1 MIGVSYSDGISDVV
15 TRYVNVRYVFQG
27 IYGGRK
33 ILLFL
38 SEHLDILTASVFCKV
53 FVQLYFCFIGES
65 R

>member
-1 MIGVSYSDGISDVV
+1 MSDGISDVV
-15 TRYVNVRYVFQG
+15 LRYVFHG

-33 ILLFL
+33 ILLYL

-53 FVQLYFCFIGES
+53 FVQLYFCFTGES

>member
-1 MIGVSYSDGISDVV
+1 MSDRISDVV
-15 TRYVNVRYVFQG
+15 LRYVFHG

-53 FVQLYFCFIGES
+53 FNYIFALQES
-65 R
+65 RAKN